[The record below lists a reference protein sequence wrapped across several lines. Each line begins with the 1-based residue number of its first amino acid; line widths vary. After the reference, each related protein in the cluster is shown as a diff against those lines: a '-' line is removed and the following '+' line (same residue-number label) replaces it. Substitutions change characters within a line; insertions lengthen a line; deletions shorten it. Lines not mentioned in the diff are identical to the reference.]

1 MSDREEI
8 IDRTS
13 ASKPPKLRT
22 AIPGPCSI
30 ALAARLGTVEC
41 QNVTCLT
48 PEAPIFLELARGANL
63 WDVDGN
69 RFVDLGAA
77 FGVAGA
83 GHAHPAIVRAVS
95 SQAEQLMHAMG
106 DVYPATSKVEL
117 LEALTARYPGGAASK
132 GVLSSSGSDAVET
145 AIKTALLASGKPGLI
160 AFEGAYHGL
169 SLGALDATWRAD
181 FREPFATRLPCATSW
196 ARFGDLEDVLRCAA
210 SATQEI
216 GAVIVEPIQGR
227 GGERIPPPGFL
238 RTLRSLCDERGWL
251 LIADEIYTGCGRTGR
266 FFACEYE
273 EVVPDLLCL
282 GKGLSSG
289 MPISACLGRSEV
301 MDAWPLSKGEAL
313 HTQTYIGHPPSCA
326 AALAS
331 LRVIEE
337 EGLVERAATLG
348 EEALSFLR
356 DTLSSHSGVI
366 EVRGRGLMIGIE
378 CDSSE
383 RALRAC
389 SNALARGVVLLASGD
404 DGRCL
409 GITPPLVIDRAV
421 FRDALEIL
429 VRCL

>member
-1 MSDREEI
+1 M
-8 IDRTS
+8 
-13 ASKPPKLRT
+13 LRT
-22 AIPGPCSI
+22 AVPGPASI
-30 ALAARLGTVEC
+30 ALAARLGAVEG
-41 QNVTCLT
+41 QNVTCLH
-48 PEAPIFLELARGANL
+48 PVAPIFLERAQGANL

-83 GHAHPAIVRAVS
+83 GHAHPAIVQAAS
-95 SQAEQLMHAMG
+95 AQAEQLMHAMG
-106 DVYPATSKVEL
+106 DVYPAASKVDL
-117 LEALTARYPGGAASK
+117 LEALTARFPGGVANK

-145 AIKTALLASGKPGLI
+145 AIKTALLASGKPGLL

-181 FREPFATRLPCATSW
+181 FRAPFEARLPRATSW
-196 ARFGDLEDVLRCAA
+196 AHFGDIDDVLRCAE
-210 SATQEI
+210 SAAQEI

-227 GGERIPPPGFL
+227 GGERIPPEGFL
-238 RTLRSLCDERGWL
+238 PALRRLCDERGWL
-251 LIADEIYTGCGRTGR
+251 LIADEIYTGCGRTGK
-266 FFACEYE
+266 FFACDHEG
-273 EVVPDLLCL
+273 VVPDLLCL

-301 MDAWPLSKGEAL
+301 MDAWPLSTGEAL

-337 EGLVERAATLG
+337 EGLVERAASLG
-348 EEALSFLR
+348 EEALRFLR
-356 DTLSSHSGVI
+356 DALSTHPGVR

-378 CDSSE
+378 CDSGE

-389 SNALARGVVLLASGD
+389 TEALQQGVILLASGD
-404 DGRCL
+404 AGQCL
-409 GITPPLVIDRAV
+409 GITPPLVIDSRA
-421 FRDALEIL
+421 FREALETL